1 MIAAL
6 LTGLA
11 LGLASSA
18 HCAAMCGPLVLA
30 IGRLAAPSRQ
40 AQLRH
45 ACLHHAGRAIVY
57 AMLALPAGAAGEL
70 LVVRGFGRAL
80 AIGSGVVMLLAA
92 ANAMHVKGLD
102 RITSRA
108 SEAAAR
114 AFAPAL
120 RFAAGRPFAGPL
132 VTGALNGLLPCGL
145 VYVALAAAV
154 ASGRI
159 AAAIGLMAGFAAG
172 TSVVLIAMAMASA
185 TMSAAAR
192 RRLRPAGPI
201 VLVLTAIVL
210 IGRGVAPPRHHA
222 GGPAPAAVHVRH

>member
-1 MIAAL
+1 
-6 LTGLA
+6 
-11 LGLASSA
+11 
-18 HCAAMCGPLVLA
+18 
-30 IGRLAAPSRQ
+30 
-40 AQLRH
+40 
-45 ACLHHAGRAIVY
+45 
-57 AMLALPAGAAGEL
+57 MLALPAGAAGEL

-222 GGPAPAAVHVRH
+222 GGPAPAAVHVRHLSESVMAGSHPCAFVGPAETRCTGTRTRTSPPPGGGPAAGSAVARSADRR